1 MKTLYAEVVQ
11 ALIRDLIEAES
22 ALARGD
28 LLFARINLAG
38 VRAALM
44 RVAIAD
50 VAVEQIAAPP
60 ETVDA

>member
-1 MKTLYAEVVQ
+1 MKTLCAETLRV
-11 ALIRDLIEAES
+11 IINDLFNAEN

-38 VRAALM
+38 ARAALM